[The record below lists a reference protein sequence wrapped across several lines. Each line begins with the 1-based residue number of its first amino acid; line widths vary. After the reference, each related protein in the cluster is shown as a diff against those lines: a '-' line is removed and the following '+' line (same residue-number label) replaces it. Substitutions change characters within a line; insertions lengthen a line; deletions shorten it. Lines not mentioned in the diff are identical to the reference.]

1 MKIVPHTGI
10 QHHAPHHRPLQTRA
24 AMGPPPGGVHLL
36 PAWAMGGLVVTA
48 AIMIGVVRPLT
59 TIISLLVPRPLSLV
73 NPIMAKVLLTDA
85 TAMEVGVEGEGEG
98 VTRTALAL
106 GVDQATIQGSLALR
120 LLVPLLVG
128 VVLIP
133 TMVLVPLQ
141 GLLVEQVRLP
151 VILVPQRSHPDSAMP
166 QLVRDLREILQGIE
180 LGVVLVLVVGMG
192 TTLVDLREPG
202 PTQQEAELHTGRL
215 TARGTS
221 ERWPV
226 RIRIRVQAIGTFH
239 LQEGRDTAEEE
250 VGGEED
256 HLGEGKRITPQLWGA
271 TEARGAMPT
280 VQGAFHLEVLHLVA
294 TVADMAR
301 PPEE

>member
-1 MKIVPHTGI
+1 MKSVPHTGI
-10 QHHAPHHRPLQTRA
+10 QHHAPHHRPLQIRA
-24 AMGPPPGGVHLL
+24 AMGPPLGGVHLL

-48 AIMIGVVRPLT
+48 AITIGVVRPLT
-59 TIISLLVPRPLSLV
+59 TITSLLVPRPLSLV
-73 NPIMAKVLLTDA
+73 NLIMVKVLLTDA
-85 TAMEVGVEGEGEG
+85 TAMEVGVEGEEG
-98 VTRTALAL
+98 VTHTALAL
-106 GVDQATIQGSLALR
+106 GVDQATIQGSQALR

-141 GLLVEQVRLP
+141 GLLVGQVRLP

-180 LGVVLVLVVGMG
+180 LGVVLVVGMG

-202 PTQQEAELHTGRL
+202 PMQQEVELRTGRL

-221 ERWPV
+221 ERWPA
-226 RIRIRVQAIGTFH
+226 RIRIRVQAIGTCH
-239 LQEGRDTAEEE
+239 LQEGRGTAEEEE

-301 PPEE
+301 LPEE